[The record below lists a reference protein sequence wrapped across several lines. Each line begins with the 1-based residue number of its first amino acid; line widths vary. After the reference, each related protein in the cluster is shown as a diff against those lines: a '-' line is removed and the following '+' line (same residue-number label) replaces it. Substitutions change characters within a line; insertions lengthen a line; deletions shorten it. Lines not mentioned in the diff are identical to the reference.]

1 MRVWVSEPRACIF
14 HVNSPG
20 VNVGWPRLSLTLVPC
35 AGLAFWWGY
44 KTNQIFISDTL
55 SFLEFL
61 LDSFL

>member
-44 KTNQIFISDTL
+44 HPMTVGQAL
-55 SFLEFL
+55 SGGLE
-61 LDSFL
+61 